1 MSTMSETQIEQIVR
15 AYKAK
20 KITGDMLDAKD
31 GIERMLSHQSVPGLP
46 MPWSWLDGKFA
57 IRPGELTLLAGANG
71 SGKSMLAGQIVA
83 WQMAA
88 GVTSVIASMEMSV
101 QETLK
106 RMVCQCYGGQYTT
119 DFARWFGDTYRETLW
134 IWDVQDVVPADKVLE
149 RVEAVS
155 EYLDAKIVVIDSL
168 LKCGLAQDGE
178 GYLSKQTQFLDRL
191 QHAAKHLGVHVILV
205 VHLRKPERG
214 QKSGKYDIRGA
225 SQISD
230 LADNVLLIHQNAE
243 KREAEQLMEQGQQLT
258 PMQTE
263 ALSKADAILE
273 VAKQRH
279 GAWEGQLRLDFDSHS
294 LLFTQAGDMR
304 RLAWPGSQGAPL

>member
-1 MSTMSETQIEQIVR
+1 MSTMSSAEIDEIVR
-15 AYKAK
+15 KHKAK

-31 GIERMLSHQSVPGLP
+31 GIERMLSHQTVAGLP
-46 MPWSWLDGKFA
+46 MPWSWMDGKYE

-88 GVTSVIASMEMSV
+88 GVTSVVASMEMSV

-119 DFARWFGDTYRETLW
+119 DFARWWGDAYRETLW
-134 IWDVQDVVPADKVLE
+134 VWDVQDVVPADKVLD

-155 EYLDAKIVVIDSL
+155 QYLNAKIVVIDSL

-178 GYLSKQTQFLDRL
+178 GHLSKQTQFIDRL
-191 QHAAKHLGVHVILV
+191 QHAAKHLGVHIILV

-230 LADNVLLIHQNAE
+230 LADNVLLIHPNAD
-243 KREAEQLMEQGQQLT
+243 KREAEQLMEQRQHLT
-258 PMQTE
+258 PAQTE

-273 VAKQRH
+273 VSKQRH
-279 GAWEGQLRLDFDSHS
+279 GAWEGQVRLDFDSRS
-294 LLFTQAGDMR
+294 LLFTQTGDMR
-304 RLAWPGSQGAPL
+304 RLEWPGKRGTPE